1 MLSLASLQSFCP
13 DQKCT
18 SHLVA
23 IENKNLATF
32 SSDTVYYGNK
42 NDENESSQ
50 KDKVTGAAFVV
61 FNGALNTNIATNVKV
76 SLIEDGMMIQI
87 DIETLNKLKESL
99 KTMTPFR
106 IESAKSFISPP
117 NDINI
122 ITIEWSNN
130 NEHSNCDVYSVVD
143 GKPMHGIKSFR
154 LNNFNDF
161 ASGNKAIR
169 CTEIFIISI
178 NEEEPSEESSFNLN
192 KFAEMCSQG
201 FIKAVFPIL
210 DDIIKLNDKK
220 KTLGTTSTD
229 KRHKYF
235 SPFRIGLR
243 VLKNKD
249 QLGYVIG
256 MNKAQINDEKIL
268 GNLDNEM
275 VQILQQVNSLSLNLS
290 IELVFY
296 IFTHVKAKKS
306 R

>member
-1 MLSLASLQSFCP
+1 MLSLASLQSYCP
-13 DQKCT
+13 DEKCT

-32 SSDTVYYGNK
+32 SSDTVYYDHK
-42 NDENESSQ
+42 NGESNH
-50 KDKVTGAAFVV
+50 KVTGAAFVV
-61 FNGALNTNIATNVKV
+61 FNGALNTNISTNVKV

-99 KTMTPFR
+99 KTMSAFK
-106 IESAKSFISPP
+106 IEASKSFITQP
-117 NDINI
+117 NDINVI
-122 ITIEWSNN
+122 SIEWTNN
-130 NEHSNCDVYSVVD
+130 NLHANRDVYSVID

-161 ASGNKAIR
+161 ANGNKVIR
-169 CTEIFIISI
+169 CTEVFIIDISEVES
-178 NEEEPSEESSFNLN
+178 NESNFNLN

-201 FIKAVFPIL
+201 FIKAIFPIL

-220 KTLGTTSTD
+220 RTLGSS
-229 KRHKYF
+229 RHKSF

-243 VLKNKD
+243 VQKNKD
-249 QLGYVIG
+249 QLGYVNG
-256 MNKAQINDEKIL
+256 MNRVQINDEKIL

-275 VQILQQVNSLSLNLS
+275 VQILQQVNSLSLSLS

-296 IFTHVKAKKS
+296 IFTHVKAKKP